1 MDEQAVSPQPGTLVV
16 QKDVKGAVA
25 HSTDVDV
32 HTGVFE
38 EEHGEA
44 KEGLSTKVA
53 DGDTRLAFD
62 IDDRFTA
69 ATDPGS
75 EVAIK

>member
-1 MDEQAVSPQPGTLVV
+1 M
-16 QKDVKGAVA
+16 
-25 HSTDVDV
+25 

-38 EEHGEA
+38 EENGEA

-53 DGDTRLAFD
+53 DGDIRLAFD
-62 IDDRFTA
+62 IDGRFTA

-75 EVAIK
+75 EVAIKVTFWDAGGPFRVVAADYASDPVTPGGQDA